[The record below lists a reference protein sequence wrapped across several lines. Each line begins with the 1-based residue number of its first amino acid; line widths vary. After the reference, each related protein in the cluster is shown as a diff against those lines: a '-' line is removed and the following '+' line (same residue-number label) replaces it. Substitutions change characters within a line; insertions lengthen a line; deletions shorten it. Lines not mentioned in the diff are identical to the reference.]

1 MFIDWKMLLKNLG
14 GYFVNKLVYLI
25 FSLYSFVEDSTV
37 IEDAVDILQRFLN
50 FINFWNLI
58 SF

>member
-37 IEDAVDILQRFLN
+37 IEDAVDILQRF
-50 FINFWNLI
+50 
-58 SF
+58 